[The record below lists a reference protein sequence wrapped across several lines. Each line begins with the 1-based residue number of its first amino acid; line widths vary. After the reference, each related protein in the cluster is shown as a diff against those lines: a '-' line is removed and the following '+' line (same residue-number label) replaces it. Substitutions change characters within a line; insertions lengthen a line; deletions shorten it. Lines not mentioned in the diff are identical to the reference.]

1 MKLHKSPHAS
11 VLLIAASSIA
21 LAACG
26 SGSVDPRGLDR
37 SETLLSVSAT
47 GEADLRPDE
56 ARFQAGVQ
64 NWARTAED
72 ASQETQDDIDKI
84 VTALRELGIE
94 EKDIQ
99 TSAVSVQRIDWG
111 DRKGQFQA
119 YNTLTVR
126 VRDVEQA
133 GAAVTAVTAVGAN
146 IVSGPE
152 LLISD
157 PEAAANT
164 AYADAYSNARKRAEA
179 YAEAADMEISRVLY
193 IRDAGG
199 SQGGRYLGGAMPTA
213 MDAAEAMYPP
223 PPPPSPVTPRPESA
237 VRSANVST
245 IMPGQ
250 TTSSVSV
257 QVDFALREK

>member
-1 MKLHKSPHAS
+1 MS
-11 VLLIAASSIA
+11 VKTTLLLAATSSLA

-26 SGSVDPRGLDR
+26 SNAADPRGVDR
-37 SETLLSVSAT
+37 AETLLSVSAS

-64 NWARTAED
+64 NWARSAED
-72 ASQETQDDIDKI
+72 ASKETQEDIDEI
-84 VTALRELGIE
+84 VTALTELGIE

-99 TSAVSVQRIDWG
+99 TSAVSVRRIDYG
-111 DRKGQFQA
+111 DRRGQFQA

-126 VRDVEQA
+126 VRNVDQA
-133 GAAVTAVTAVGAN
+133 GQAVTAVTAVGAN

-152 LLISD
+152 LRISD

-164 AYADAYSNARKRAEA
+164 AYANAYENARKRAEA
-179 YAEAADMEISRVLY
+179 YAAAADMEVSRVLY

-199 SQGGRYLGGAMPTA
+199 SQGGRYLGSAMATA
-213 MDAAEAMYPP
+213 MEASGPVAPP
-223 PPPPSPVTPRPESA
+223 PPPISMAPRPESA
-237 VRSANVST
+237 VRTSNAST